1 MSTSPR
7 ARCEP
12 ARDRGGHRLPLGG
25 MEARPPADGKPAKA
39 AVTAT
44 QSKVA
49 SPEETA
55 AWRGLWKDL
64 LGRL

>member
-1 MSTSPR
+1 MSTSP
-7 ARCEP
+7 ARG
-12 ARDRGGHRLPLGG
+12 ANL
-25 MEARPPADGKPAKA
+25 PAKA